1 MRTRVTG
8 EKKHSRQDSDRLQIV
23 LLLLWRAAGVET
35 SGGDEETTDSP
46 NIQIYRCKE
55 IVREL
60 VVTGDSSAQMEVF
73 AIWGEPDKEGRST
86 VILASDPDDYAAE
99 LEELIEIRFEHIFSA
114 CKTRPTKVLN
124 LLRHLENEKRFNK
137 YVDRD
142 FSGVLEHE
150 ETKRRELEAK
160 RLAEERAEQEL
171 IERREREERERE
183 EQAKRQQEDGE
194 RLERERIEEQERLE
208 RERQEEEERLEQQ
221 DREEAEREEK
231 ELQDEAERLEK
242 EARDEEER
250 MQKEFE
256 EEGKRLE
263 KEALEEERRLEEER
277 TGKRVSDAEI
287 MQKRAEEAKKKK
299 AEEEEAEK
307 KRKEEEEEEFRK
319 EREEA
324 E

>member
-99 LEELIEIRFEHIFSA
+99 LEELIEIRFGHIFSA

-124 LLRHLENEKRFNK
+124 LLRHIENEKRFNK

-142 FSGVLEHE
+142 FAGVLEHE
-150 ETKRRELEAK
+150 ELQRRKVEEK
-160 RLAEERAEQEL
+160 RLAEERAEQEA
-171 IERREREERERE
+171 IEREERE
-183 EQAKRQQEDGE
+183 
-194 RLERERIEEQERLE
+194 EREAEERIKKQKED
-208 RERQEEEERLEQQ
+208 EERLEQQ
-221 DREEAEREEK
+221 RVKER
-231 ELQDEAERLEK
+231 ERLERK
-242 EARDEEER
+242 RQQEEE
-250 MQKEFE
+250 Q
-256 EEGKRLE
+256 
-263 KEALEEERRLEEER
+263 
-277 TGKRVSDAEI
+277 
-287 MQKRAEEAKKKK
+287 
-299 AEEEEAEK
+299 
-307 KRKEEEEEEFRK
+307 
-319 EREEA
+319 REQE
-324 E
+324 